1 MLISQANIQMDNS
14 GKITAENVIARQE
27 GDFPVMI
34 PNVDY
39 ADVAQIKLLQFRLLY
54 SFLGT

>member
-27 GDFPVMI
+27 GDLYEPC
-34 PNVDY
+34 NVDY
-39 ADVAQIKLLQFRLLY
+39 ADVAPNQIASISLLN

>member
-27 GDFPVMI
+27 GD
-34 PNVDY
+34 
-39 ADVAQIKLLQFRLLY
+39 LY
-54 SFLGT
+54 EP